1 MRHLRQRD
9 FHAIL
14 EIVEELYSY
23 RTPEE
28 CEIGMV
34 RSLQRAIGCSS
45 FHMSGI
51 NPGLR
56 RARWSSSSTSR

>member
-23 RTPEE
+23 QAPEE
-28 CEIGMV
+28 CEIGMAH
-34 RSLQRAIGCSS
+34 RFSA
-45 FHMSGI
+45 
-51 NPGLR
+51 
-56 RARWSSSSTSR
+56 SSTATASI

>member
-1 MRHLRQRD
+1 MSRLRQRD

-28 CEIGMV
+28 C
-34 RSLQRAIGCSS
+34 
-45 FHMSGI
+45 
-51 NPGLR
+51 
-56 RARWSSSSTSR
+56 